1 MDRFISTYQ
10 KDYTWP
16 STRIQHAPITLRDG
30 SCRCDTRSR
39 ELKVIDLCGD
49 DQEWSRLGPMG
60 RLLDPKLYPAK
71 TGPHP
76 ETETT
81 KFDQPSTYMRKL
93 EEKYPNLYG
102 ILQSSPMDEIIQRVD
117 QDRFT
122 TTYQMDYS
130 DKGTVSMIHD
140 ILTLS
145 IMGKMDEDKDPCV
158 AMKHRIRIDC
168 RPSTRS
174 RLSKRENGLRGR
186 TKTSKKV
193 EDDSHETRIPAWRSE
208 YQDSISRLGHAI
220 IRGRIHHKKA
230 NAPTWSMAIL

>member
-16 STRIQHAPITLRDG
+16 STRIQHAPTTLRDG
-30 SCRCDTRSR
+30 GSCRCNTRSR

-49 DQEWSRLGPMG
+49 DQDWSRLGPMG

-76 ETETT
+76 ETEAT
-81 KFDQPSTYMRKL
+81 KFNQPSTYMKKL

-102 ILQSSPMDEIIQRVD
+102 ILQSTPMDEIIQRVD
-117 QDRFT
+117 QDRFM

-130 DKGTVSMIHD
+130 DKA
-140 ILTLS
+140 
-145 IMGKMDEDKDPCV
+145 IMGTTDEEKDPCV
-158 AMKHRIRIDC
+158 SMKHRIRIDC

-174 RLSKRENGLRGR
+174 RLSKRDNGLRGR
-186 TKTSKKV
+186 TKTSRKKV
-193 EDDSHETRIPAWRSE
+193 EDDSHETRIPPWRSE

-220 IRGRIHHKKA
+220 LRGRIHHKKA